1 MRHFKGF
8 LYYVDETGEKKK
20 LADFEETFEAAEML
34 VNLDGTMP
42 ELEKVVLEKHWDPR
56 LEAGGFAPYFEYEEF
71 YLPKPYERM
80 IDDLEPDEVAK
91 LKAVTLENLECEVIG
106 TWTDDHERCVGVKI
120 NGVEV
125 SFWWLTAE
133 AAGAFEYPDSPKA
146 RQTIMEVL
154 NDQLVDYGQAEKWP
168 NKHGTCPDYMPR
180 LRRRVAAGRARA
192 SHVPEL
198 RLERNEV
205 KGTKMLWIVT
215 GYSPKWDGF
224 LFVIEAETEE
234 AAYHAVAKLKGDVA
248 FQAKDKFCDAPV
260 WILDSEDRKLDDIE
274 QVAQGNEIRAWYLC
288 AEQVQVGCN
297 HPDAVQ
303 W

>member
-1 MRHFKGF
+1 
-8 LYYVDETGEKKK
+8 
-20 LADFEETFEAAEML
+20 
-34 VNLDGTMP
+34 
-42 ELEKVVLEKHWDPR
+42 
-56 LEAGGFAPYFEYEEF
+56 
-71 YLPKPYERM
+71 
-80 IDDLEPDEVAK
+80 
-91 LKAVTLENLECEVIG
+91 
-106 TWTDDHERCVGVKI
+106 
-120 NGVEV
+120 
-125 SFWWLTAE
+125 
-133 AAGAFEYPDSPKA
+133 
-146 RQTIMEVL
+146 
-154 NDQLVDYGQAEKWP
+154 
-168 NKHGTCPDYMPR
+168 
-180 LRRRVAAGRARA
+180 
-192 SHVPEL
+192 
-198 RLERNEV
+198 
-205 KGTKMLWIVT
+205 MLWIVT